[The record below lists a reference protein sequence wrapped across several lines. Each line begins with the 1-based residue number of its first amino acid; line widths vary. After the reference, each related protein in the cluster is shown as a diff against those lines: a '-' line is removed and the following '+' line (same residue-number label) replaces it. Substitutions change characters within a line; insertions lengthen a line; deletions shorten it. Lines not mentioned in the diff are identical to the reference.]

1 MRKKRE
7 FLQSDLTSL
16 IDVVFLLLV
25 FFMATSVFKK
35 DELALNLTLPKAG
48 DGAAKDSSKLKL
60 LQFTVTKDKI
70 ALNKDV
76 VTLEEAKEKIKK
88 ITNKDIP
95 IELRIDQKV
104 EYQRVIDVLNTLKS
118 EGFYN
123 IELITQK
130 KSLSL

>member
-1 MRKKRE
+1 
-7 FLQSDLTSL
+7 
-16 IDVVFLLLV
+16 
-25 FFMATSVFKK
+25 MATSVFKK

-48 DGAAKDSSKLKL
+48 DGASKDASKLKL

-76 VTLEEAKEKIKK
+76 VTLEEAKAKIKLIK
-88 ITNKDIP
+88 NKEIP

>member
-35 DELALNLTLPKAG
+35 DELALNLTLPKTG
-48 DGAAKDSSKLKL
+48 DGASKEASKLKL

-76 VTLEEAKEKIKK
+76 VTLEEAKAKIKQ
-88 ITNKDIP
+88 IQNKEIP

>member
-35 DELALNLTLPKAG
+35 DELALNLTLPKTG
-48 DGAAKDSSKLKL
+48 DGASKEASKLKL

-76 VTLEEAKEKIKK
+76 VTLEEAKEKIKQIK
-88 ITNKDIP
+88 NKEIP

-118 EGFYN
+118 QGFYN

>member
-35 DELALNLTLPKAG
+35 DELALNLTLPKTG
-48 DGAAKDSSKLKL
+48 DGASAESSKLKL
-60 LQFTVTKDKI
+60 LKFTVTKDKI

-76 VTLEEAKEKIKK
+76 VTLEEAKEKIKQ
-88 ITNKDIP
+88 ISNKEIP

-104 EYQRVIDVLNTLKS
+104 EYQRVIDVLNTVKA

-130 KSLSL
+130 KNLSL

>member
-35 DELALNLTLPKAG
+35 DELALNLTLPKTG
-48 DGAAKDSSKLKL
+48 DGASKEASKLKL

-76 VTLEEAKEKIKK
+76 VTLAEAKEKIKQIK
-88 ITNKDIP
+88 NKEIP

-104 EYQRVIDVLNTLKS
+104 EYQRVIDVLNTLKA